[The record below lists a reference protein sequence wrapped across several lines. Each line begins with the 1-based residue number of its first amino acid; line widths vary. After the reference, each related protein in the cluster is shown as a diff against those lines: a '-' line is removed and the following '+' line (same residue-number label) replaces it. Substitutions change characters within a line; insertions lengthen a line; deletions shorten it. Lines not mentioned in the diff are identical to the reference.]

1 MDKTISITQKDAN
14 AISTAISAIENSSYK
29 FVEGKEIL
37 ALGSAFA
44 QLIDLRSR
52 VLFSLKR
59 DQATVVKSPLNA
71 TPIKKKKGK

>member
-1 MDKTISITQKDAN
+1 MDKTISITDKDAK
-14 AISTAISAIENSSYK
+14 AISAALSAIENSSYK

-59 DQATVVKSPLNA
+59 DQAVIVKSPLNKA
-71 TPIKKKKGK
+71 PIKKKGK